1 MADYIYPFGDAPDD
15 AEYVLGES
23 NQDIPNGLVLLPGP
37 GIQIQ
42 QGPGTITIT
51 NIGGGDT
58 ADQTYWT
65 ADDETSTLP
74 NSFRVLAGSNVSL
87 TYGAGTV
94 TISAS
99 GGGGGGGVSSVSAGN
114 ATGLFTTSVS
124 NPTTTPNITFNVVS
138 NIINDLASATGI
150 GILTSTDGVYHA
162 FRTIQ
167 GTVGEIN
174 VTNGSGAGGN
184 PTLSLDSSVYTD
196 RDSSVLNA
204 LATGLSG
211 TGFVSQNGAQFYDRT
226 LTGTSGRLTVSN
238 GTGATGNPVFDV
250 GPDVLVVG
258 DVTALPG
265 IQIVNGTGV
274 IQVGASGALGGTLTN
289 LTVGDVSPVW
299 VTNVNNPTTTPNV
312 TFTLNNFASGALLI
326 GPKTGSASAPTVRRL
341 LGQDIY
347 DAVTAGSNVTLSLV
361 GDQLVISSTASG
373 GGGGTVTRVTS
384 QNLPPLFTTTVNT
397 DTTTP
402 DIQYTFSNA
411 ASANFLAGPASGP
424 NGPWINRGIL
434 GTDLTGALQAGANI
448 TITQS
453 TPPDSRLVIAITG
466 QIDASLI
473 ANGSVDNTEFQYL
486 NGVTS
491 AIQTQLDNKQPLDA
505 TLTALSGFNSNGLM
519 TQTAAD
525 TFTSRTIAGTANEIT
540 VTDGSGV
547 SGNPTV
553 GLANNIDVSHLADG
567 SVSNTEFQFL
577 DGVTS
582 NIQAQLNSKQGLSTT
597 LNALSTSLSG
607 TGYIIQT
614 GPTSFAE
621 RSITSAN
628 SNHISITNGD
638 GVAGATSIGI
648 GPQVYTFSSSNVL
661 NDLATSTSTG
671 VMIQTNSAGA
681 HAYRTLTGS
690 NNVSITNG
698 NGIAGDPTFDVSSR
712 VYTVGTSNVINA
724 LSTGLAST
732 GLVTQTGPSTF
743 ADRTLQG
750 STGYITITNGNG
762 VSGDPTFSIGN
773 RVFTDSTSNLLN
785 ALSSSTVGSTGLV
798 TQLSDRSFVDR
809 TITTANS
816 NHLTVTNGSGVAG
829 NPTLD
834 IGANVYT
841 NENYSLLNYLAS
853 TTPAQ
858 GQVPMGQSNG
868 SLIYVKPNAGA
879 GIQLSFSNGVFTIAA
894 SGANGGTITQ
904 AYQTVQEEGS
914 NLTQRNTLNFIGGG
928 VTAADDSG
936 NSRTNVTL
944 DATLNALAAYNTNGI
959 LTQTAADTFTGRTIT
974 GTTGN
979 ITVTDGDGV
988 SGNPTVNVGTN
999 IYTRS
1004 DSSVLNALA
1013 TGVSGTGILAQN
1025 GASFN
1030 NRTLTGTGN
1039 RLTITN
1045 GTGSSGNPTFDVG
1058 TDVYTISSSNT
1069 LNSLASTTG
1078 TGFMSQNGAIIT
1090 DRTLTGTANRITITN
1105 GTGAGGNPVF
1115 DVGSQVYTISSS
1127 NVLNDLATSTS
1138 TGVMVQTDTIGNHA
1152 YRTLTGTANE
1162 VTVTNGNGVSGN
1174 PTFSLPTGINVTKL
1188 ADGSVDNTE
1197 FQYLNG
1203 VTSSIQTQLDSK
1215 LVSAGDLSPL
1225 FTTNE
1230 SAGNIAFTFNN
1241 VASANFLRGPASGS
1255 SGPWV
1260 AGGILGTDLTG
1271 ALEAG
1276 SNITITQAP
1285 APGSRLIISS
1295 TGSTGYSTIQEEG
1308 SNLTQRSTLNF
1319 IGGGIT
1325 AADDSGNSR
1334 TNVTLDAT
1342 LNSLAAYN
1350 TNGILTQTAADTF
1363 TGRTITGTTG
1373 NITVTN
1379 GDGIAGN
1386 PTLDVGT
1393 NVYTRSQSS
1402 LLNYL
1407 ASTTP
1412 TLGQIPMGASDG
1424 SYRLTTPNAGSGI
1437 QLSFANGV
1445 FTIAASGMGSLDFE
1459 SIDTNTTLTASNKSI
1474 IYVPASS
1481 SAVTLTL
1488 PSASAAAG
1496 KFFWFRRSTTSNN
1509 VVVQRAGSDQIFL
1522 STSSVTSI
1530 SLNASVGVSVA
1541 MFSNGVGWYVVKP
1554 SALEMAEGGTG
1565 LILPNTPVAGPRMLY
1580 VGDSN
1585 LGCSITLGGTTSG
1598 QAVVTDGTNA
1608 SWGVVGAAGGGTG
1621 LSTTPANNQFLVGD
1635 GAGYSLGNV
1644 GNGLQ
1649 VSNLGTLTLMA
1660 TGGPKVI
1667 EGRITLLSASAVP
1680 QNDITG
1686 ATTIY
1691 YTPYIGNT
1699 ISLWSLASSG
1709 WVNYNF
1715 TEKSVSVPAT
1725 TSTMYD
1731 VYMRAS
1737 DQSLQ
1742 LVAWTSQTVR
1752 ASEIVLLDGVWVR
1765 SGQADFRWLGCIMT
1779 GTVSGQTADSAGSR
1793 YCWNAFNRVVRP
1805 VFCTDTTNTWTYS
1818 SAAFEEFRNQSTEG
1832 VSRVGVICGLITEP
1846 FRATVTAN
1854 FTVSTNSA
1862 RSAQVAIGLDSSTAV
1877 AQGCIVGAGVASS
1890 TAITFAQITA
1900 EYTDYPG
1907 LGYHTFRCLEAQP
1920 SASATVTWKGDNG
1933 GTFPFSGMTGLW
1945 SC

>member
-51 NIGGGDT
+51 NTGGGDT
-58 ADQTYWT
+58 TDQSYWT

-74 NSFRVLAGSNVSL
+74 NSFRVLPGSNVSL

-238 GTGATGNPVFDV
+238 GTGATGDPVFDV

-299 VTNVNNPTTTPNV
+299 VTNVSNPTTTPNV

-384 QNLPPLFTTTVNT
+384 QNLPPLFTTTVDT

-402 DIQYTFSNA
+402 DIQYTFSNV

-525 TFTSRTIAGTANEIT
+525 TFTSRVIAGTTNEIT
-540 VTDGSGV
+540 VANGSGV
-547 SGNPTV
+547 SGNPTI

-582 NIQAQLNSKQGLSTT
+582 NIQTQLNSKQGLSTT

-648 GPQVYTFSSSNVL
+648 GPQVYTISSSNVL

-671 VMIQTNSAGA
+671 IMVQTNSAGA

-698 NGIAGDPTFDVSSR
+698 NGVAGDPTFDVSSR
-712 VYTVGTSNVINA
+712 VYTLGSSNVINA
-724 LSTGLAST
+724 LSTGLTST

-798 TQLSDRSFVDR
+798 TQLSDRSFADR
-809 TITTANS
+809 TIVTANS
-816 NHLTVTNGSGVAG
+816 NHLTVTNGSGVSG

-853 TTPAQ
+853 TAPAQ

-928 VTAADDSG
+928 VTAADD
-936 NSRTNVTL
+936 
-944 DATLNALAAYNTNGI
+944 A
-959 LTQTAADTFTGRTIT
+959 
-974 GTTGN
+974 
-979 ITVTDGDGV
+979 
-988 SGNPTVNVGTN
+988 
-999 IYTRS
+999 
-1004 DSSVLNALA
+1004 
-1013 TGVSGTGILAQN
+1013 
-1025 GASFN
+1025 
-1030 NRTLTGTGN
+1030 
-1039 RLTITN
+1039 
-1045 GTGSSGNPTFDVG
+1045 
-1058 TDVYTISSSNT
+1058 
-1069 LNSLASTTG
+1069 
-1078 TGFMSQNGAIIT
+1078 
-1090 DRTLTGTANRITITN
+1090 
-1105 GTGAGGNPVF
+1105 
-1115 DVGSQVYTISSS
+1115 
-1127 NVLNDLATSTS
+1127 
-1138 TGVMVQTDTIGNHA
+1138 
-1152 YRTLTGTANE
+1152 
-1162 VTVTNGNGVSGN
+1162 
-1174 PTFSLPTGINVTKL
+1174 
-1188 ADGSVDNTE
+1188 
-1197 FQYLNG
+1197 
-1203 VTSSIQTQLDSK
+1203 
-1215 LVSAGDLSPL
+1215 
-1225 FTTNE
+1225 
-1230 SAGNIAFTFNN
+1230 
-1241 VASANFLRGPASGS
+1241 
-1255 SGPWV
+1255 
-1260 AGGILGTDLTG
+1260 
-1271 ALEAG
+1271 
-1276 SNITITQAP
+1276 
-1285 APGSRLIISS
+1285 
-1295 TGSTGYSTIQEEG
+1295 
-1308 SNLTQRSTLNF
+1308 
-1319 IGGGIT
+1319 
-1325 AADDSGNSR
+1325 GNSR

-1379 GDGIAGN
+1379 GDGVSGN
-1386 PTLDVGT
+1386 PTLDVGSRVYT
-1393 NVYTRSQSS
+1393 VGTSNVLNALSTGLSGTGYVTQTGPTTFAERTFQGTANRITVTNGNGISGDTTLDVGSQVYTISSSNVLNDLATSTSTGVMVQTNAAGAHSYRTITGTTNEITVTNGNGVSGNPTIGLSSGIDATKIADGSVTSTEFQYLGNVTSDIQSQLNNKQPLDATLTALAAYNTNGILTQTAADTFAGRTITGTGTNITVTNGNGVSGNPTLDVGSNVYTRSQSS

-1407 ASTTP
+1407 ATATP
-1412 TLGQIPMGASDG
+1412 SQGQIPMGASDG
-1424 SYRLTTPNAGSGI
+1424 SYILTKPNAGTGV

-1445 FTIAASGMGSLDFE
+1445 MTI
-1459 SIDTNTTLTASNKSI
+1459 
-1474 IYVPASS
+1474 
-1481 SAVTLTL
+1481 
-1488 PSASAAAG
+1488 SASAAGVGGSGYSVIQDEGTPLTSRTTMNFIGAG
-1496 KFFWFRRSTTSNN
+1496 ITATDNS
-1509 VVVQRAGSDQIFL
+1509 GSSRTDITLDATLNSLASYNTNGLLTQTAADTFTGRTITGTANL
-1522 STSSVTSI
+1522 ISVTNGDGVSGNPTITVGSSVVRTDQGNTYST
-1530 SLNASVGVSVA
+1530 GVQDMTA
-1541 MFSNGVGWYVVKP
+1541 A
-1554 SALEMAEGGTG
+1554 SALIVPYKLSGTQFGEIFNPGTTLYFRDSGGTDQP
-1565 LILPNTPVAGPRMLY
+1565 IAT
-1580 VGDSN
+1580 
-1585 LGCSITLGGTTSG
+1585 TLNNNIFYGTTRF
-1598 QAVVTDGTNA
+1598 
-1608 SWGVVGAAGGGTG
+1608 
-1621 LSTTPANNQFLVGD
+1621 ANYTISDKPVPPQ
-1635 GAGYSLGNV
+1635 
-1644 GNGLQ
+1644 
-1649 VSNLGTLTLMA
+1649 
-1660 TGGPKVI
+1660 
-1667 EGRITLLSASAVP
+1667 GRLTLLSASAV
-1680 QNDITG
+1680 
-1686 ATTIY
+1686 TTTDQTAKTTVY
-1691 YTPYIGNT
+1691 YTPYNGDNITTFFSTDNC
-1699 ISLWSLASSG
+1699 WYEQKFA
-1709 WVNYNF
+1709 
-1715 TEKSVSVPAT
+1715 EVSIAVPAT
-1725 TSTMYD
+1725 TNTNYD
-1731 VYMRAS
+1731 VFAKSTSSGTITLTAS
-1737 DQSLQ
+1737 AWSSDTARSVQ
-1742 LVAWTSQTVR
+1742 LTNRDGLWVAQTDNTR
-1752 ASEIVLLDGVWVR
+1752 LYLGS
-1765 SGQADFRWLGCIMT
+1765 FRTT
-1779 GTVSGQTADSAGSR
+1779 GVSGQTVDSAASR
-1793 YCWNAFNRVVRP
+1793 YLYNAYNRVTKTL
-1805 VFCTDTTNTWTYS
+1805 FATDTTNTWTYS
-1818 SAAFEEFRNQSTEG
+1818 SAAYEEFRNQATEG
-1832 VSRVGVICGLITEP
+1832 VSRVGVLDGLLQEP
-1846 FRATVTAN
+1846 VSCTVAAN
-1854 FTVSTNSA
+1854 FVVSSNAA
-1862 RSAQVAIGLDSSTAV
+1862 RACRVAVGLDSSTA
-1877 AQGCIVGAGVASS
+1877 AASGCIVGAQTVN
-1890 TAITFAQITA
+1890 AIALTFNEMKAV
-1900 EYTDYPG
+1900 YNNYVG
-1907 LGYHTFRCLEAQP
+1907 LGYHTLRCLEATP
-1920 SASATVTWKGDNG
+1920 TASATVTWAGDAG
-1933 GTFPFSGMTGLW
+1933 GTDALSGLTGTW
-1945 SC
+1945 RC